1 MKLKPEKS
9 LLSPD
14 KNFNLS
20 RVECF
25 SIAPNLSRIAICTS
39 ANNQIILF
47 DANSYEE
54 KDKFALKSTAKNFS
68 RKSFVVKGI
77 AFSPDS
83 QKLAI
88 GQTDCVIYVYKIGEN
103 WYLILNKLSLVFVLN
118 PVTV

>member
-1 MKLKPEKS
+1 MKLKHEKT
-9 LLSPD
+9 LLTVD
-14 KNFNLS
+14 KSVNIA

-25 SIAPNLSRIAICTS
+25 SIAPNLSRIAVCTS

-47 DANSYEE
+47 DGTTNEE

-83 QKLAI
+83 QKIAI
-88 GQTDCVIYVYKIGEN
+88 GQTDNVLYVYKLGQN
-103 WYLILNKLSLVFVLN
+103 WY
-118 PVTV
+118 

>member
-1 MKLKPEKS
+1 MKLKHEKS
-9 LLSPD
+9 LLSVD
-14 KNFNLS
+14 QNINIS

-68 RKSFVVKGI
+68 RKSFAVKGI

-83 QKLAI
+83 QKIAI
-88 GQTDCVIYVYKIGEN
+88 GQTDNVLYVYKIGQN
-103 WYLILNKLSLVFVLN
+103 WYYFFC
-118 PVTV
+118 